1 MALARNRLI
10 PLLAVAGLGIVAVIL
25 FKHFGSDDGPVKAG
39 TPMAAPPVA
48 TAASAPAKKGSAAA
62 APAAARSADADSP
75 EETLRTIAQRMT
87 ATLDDN
93 KLMKAQIETMRD
105 DQRALRDELL
115 AEVKG
120 AAAVHKD
127 AKDSKRAGGAP
138 GAANTASEPNP
149 LYDLPPSQGDQ
160 AGTTGVIDRATR
172 AMNQSVDNVG
182 QVLGSLQGPQAL
194 RDKAAKATKGGQP
207 TPQDIPP
214 GLGFEGAGG
223 MAGQAGLP
231 GASTAARYKVV
242 APLGYAPD
250 PKDPNAKP
258 LVRTALGSETT
269 GPVRPSRP
277 GRGPAGRLEAAPS
290 DGTPDMEVNAAGGG
304 DRGARGQADAS
315 DTPYFTV
322 PENATLTRVTAM
334 TALIGR
340 VPVDGKVTDPMQ
352 FKAII
357 GRENLAAN
365 GLDVPDDVSGIVVSG
380 IAVGDMALS
389 CNEGKIHSVTFV
401 FNDGTIKTISQR
413 KRAAAGGAQERPIG
427 YISDLWGNPCVAG
440 KFVTNAPAYL
450 TDVVGMRSLGIA
462 AAAYAAAQTST
473 SDNGLTGNTTTS
485 VTGSRGAYVLGQAAA
500 GATDQVSQWLLQRL
514 KNSFD
519 AVVTPAGQKLVIH
532 IDQELAIDRPREGRK
547 LDHQRTARAGRVATS
562 AGDHHGL
569 D

>member
-10 PLLAVAGLGIVAVIL
+10 PLLALAGLGIVAVIL

-39 TPMAAPPVA
+39 QPLTAPPVA
-48 TAASAPAKKGSAAA
+48 TAASGPGKKGAA
-62 APAAARSADADSP
+62 APPAANRSADADSP

-93 KLMKAQIETMRD
+93 KLMKAEIATMRD
-105 DQRALRDELL
+105 DQRALREELL

-120 AAAVHKD
+120 AAAVNKD
-127 AKDSKRAGGAP
+127 TKDGKSVGGTAGTTNGSS
-138 GAANTASEPNP
+138 GPNP

-172 AMNQSVDNVG
+172 AMNQSMDNVG

-194 RDKAAKATKGGQP
+194 RDKAAKATKGGP
-207 TPQDIPP
+207 AAAHGIPP
-214 GLGFEGAGG
+214 GLGFDGAGG
-223 MAGQAGLP
+223 SAWEGSLP
-231 GASTAARYKVV
+231 GGSAPARYKVV
-242 APLGYAPD
+242 APLGYTTD
-250 PKDPNAKP
+250 LKDPQAKP
-258 LVRTALGSETT
+258 LMRTSLGGETT
-269 GPVRPSRP
+269 GPVRDARP
-277 GRGPAGRLEAAPS
+277 GRAPAGGHAAPS
-290 DGTPDMEVNAAGGG
+290 SDGAEAIEVNAAGGG
-304 DRGARGQADAS
+304 NRSERGPMDAA
-315 DTPYFTV
+315 DTPYFTI

-413 KRAAAGGAQERPIG
+413 KRGAAGGGQERPIG

-473 SDNGLTGNTTTS
+473 SENGLTGSTTTS

-519 AVVTPAGQKLVIH
+519 AVVTPTGQKLVIH
-532 IDQELAIDRPREGRK
+532 IDQELAIDRPRDGRK